1 VNATPVRH
9 HGRSGTGCGG
19 TDAAARMQ
27 LHKERGRQERDMKT
41 VMGWIDKIV
50 SKLARRKVDRDEGR
64 R

>member
-1 VNATPVRH
+1 
-9 HGRSGTGCGG
+9 
-19 TDAAARMQ
+19 MQ

>member
-1 VNATPVRH
+1 V
-9 HGRSGTGCGG
+9 
-19 TDAAARMQ
+19 
-27 LHKERGRQERDMKT
+27 KT